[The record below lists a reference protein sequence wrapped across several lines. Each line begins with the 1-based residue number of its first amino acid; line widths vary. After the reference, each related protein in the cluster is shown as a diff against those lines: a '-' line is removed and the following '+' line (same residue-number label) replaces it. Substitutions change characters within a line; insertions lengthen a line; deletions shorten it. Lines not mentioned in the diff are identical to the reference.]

1 MLDNFILYL
10 RLQPVNAPEKP
21 PRQPNRCG
29 LCKAEGHNKRN
40 CTLNSIRTITVQP
53 AESSVP
59 IVTTANNN
67 TAIISEVVEEPVP
80 GIAST
85 LSTAVIVTDSVA
97 AYNGET
103 HQGGAPLNVI
113 GSILE
118 SRASGDD
125 EDTNLVLHNS
135 SSLGKRKLLQESLTV
150 NKLMT
155 KKQWEKEHSRLVGA
169 HFPTSVRL
177 EAFEGKPRDRGQG
190 SNKRNWKRGSC
201 KLCGKHLPNMC
212 ESCGVY
218 LCIKN
223 DQNQMNCWKRFHTRP
238 TFSELDDPPDPE
250 AVAGEGEEEE
260 RKEERKE
267 FNPAEDTDTPLTT
280 TTIY

>member
-40 CTLNSIRTITVQP
+40 CTLNSIRTITVLP
-53 AESSVP
+53 AASSVA
-59 IVTTANNN
+59 IVTVNNN
-67 TAIISEVVEEPVP
+67 TAITREVVEV
-80 GIAST
+80 AST
-85 LSTAVIVTDSVA
+85 SSTAVTVTDSVA

-113 GSILE
+113 DSILE
-118 SRASGDD
+118 SRGSGDD

-135 SSLGKRKLLQESLTV
+135 SSLGKRKLLQESLTE

-238 TFSELDDPPDPE
+238 TFSEPDDPPD
-250 AVAGEGEEEE
+250 AIAGEGEEEE

-267 FNPAEDTDTPLTT
+267 LHSVEDNDESDNLLPT